1 MISTFLKLSAFTLF
15 NILGQFNV
23 KLKNDLA
30 FK

>member
-1 MISTFLKLSAFTLF
+1 MISTFPKLSAFTLF

-23 KLKNDLA
+23 KLKDLD